1 MTKEESGAVTEQ
13 NRLLSRLLSLRCT
26 SAGDAGEPS
35 RSAQAQGDLLVRVSD
50 QVPAGR
56 GLVYTTAVEPGQVL
70 LTLPADL
77 LLNVKSYADFFHPE
91 TLPAAVSVAG
101 PSVKIDSRLSSAQL
115 LSLLVARAQL
125 ESVSQQHGQDQKH
138 ATPKHQALRLFVQ
151 TLPVVFGTVPLVWSI
166 QARNIDQKVSD
177 GGSKEASWKHR
188 FFRSLLEAL
197 PRHSQALERNV
208 RRRFEQ
214 DWARLCQLRDSKPDL
229 LAEPALLSSHSE
241 LARQIVRSIDVDLFL
256 WAWLCVNSRC
266 VFLPLGLA
274 DHADNFT
281 LAPVLDMANH
291 TPDPALEC
299 KVRYAN
305 NGGLELCAPSQHQ
318 QFQFQSSSSAATMM
332 PGDECCITYGPHSN
346 EKLLSEYGFVLS
358 PRLHYRDDAAEA
370 PSQSEGRWCG
380 SRYVDVLMDQEV
392 EALLA
397 AQGSSGQDKIELL
410 QNRGYWGE
418 FTIHPYPE
426 PAHPSHRLIP
436 ALRLAALDM
445 HPPASHP
452 SQSHK
457 VAKVKSHPGVKAG
470 KKASYP
476 PHFGINDSSD
486 LDRWEE
492 TLTGYRE
499 NVSEENERRA
509 HVLLVELCQIR
520 RAHTDEARRHL
531 AEAQSIL
538 DGASKA
544 ESRVAST
551 TAAPCIEPDM
561 QGCVLSLAFVKQL
574 LDEEE
579 SVLRRVS
586 QAARDQVGW

>member
-115 LSLLVARAQL
+115 LSLLVARAHL
-125 ESVSQQHGQDQKH
+125 ESVNQQYGRDQHH
-138 ATPKHQALRLFVQ
+138 ATPKHQGLQLFVQ
-151 TLPVVFGTVPLVWSI
+151 TLPIDFGTVPLVWSI
-166 QARNIDQKVSD
+166 QARDIDQKHSD
-177 GGSKEASWKHR
+177 GQGSKEASWKRR

-305 NGGLELCAPSQHQ
+305 NGGLELCAPGQRQQSQ
-318 QFQFQSSSSAATMM
+318 SGPSAAAMM

-358 PRLHYRDDAAEA
+358 PRLQYRDDAAGA
-370 PSQSEGRWCG
+370 PLQSEGRWRG
-380 SRYVDVLMDQEV
+380 SRYVDVLMDPEV
-392 EALLA
+392 EALLS
-397 AQGSSGQDKIELL
+397 AQGSSGRDKIELL

-418 FTIHPYPE
+418 FTIHPYSE

-476 PHFGINDSSD
+476 PHFGTNDSSD
-486 LDRWEE
+486 LDKWEE

-499 NVSEENERRA
+499 MVSEENEQRA
-509 HVLLVELCQIR
+509 HDLLVELCQAR
-520 RAHTDEARRHL
+520 RTHTDEARRHL
-531 AEAQSIL
+531 VEAQSIL

-544 ESRVAST
+544 ESRVSST

-586 QAARDQVGW
+586 LAARDQVEW

>member
-26 SAGDAGEPS
+26 SAGDAGESS
-35 RSAQAQGDLLVRVSD
+35 RSAQAQRDVLVRVSD

-56 GLVYTTAVEPGQVL
+56 GLVYTKAVKPGQVL

-125 ESVSQQHGQDQKH
+125 ESVSQQHGRDGQH

-151 TLPVVFGTVPLVWSI
+151 TLPIDFGTVPLVWSI
-166 QARNIDQKVSD
+166 QAHHIDQKVSN
-177 GGSKEASWKHR
+177 GQGSKDASWKRR

-197 PRHSQALERNV
+197 PRHSQALECNV

-214 DWARLCQLRDSKPDL
+214 DWSRLCQLRDSNIDL
-229 LAEPALLSSHSE
+229 LAEPALLSSNPE
-241 LARQIVRSIDVDLFL
+241 LARRIVRSIDVDLFL

-299 KVRYAN
+299 KVRYAT
-305 NGGLELCAPSQHQ
+305 NGGLELCAPSHSRESQPG
-318 QFQFQSSSSAATMM
+318 SSAATMM
-332 PGDECCITYGPHSN
+332 PGDECFITYGPHSN

-370 PSQSEGRWCG
+370 PSQSEGRWRG

-392 EALLA
+392 EAILA

-452 SQSHK
+452 SQSYK

-470 KKASYP
+470 KKASYS
-476 PHFGINDSSD
+476 PHLSTKDSSD
-486 LDRWEE
+486 LDKWEE

-499 NVSEENERRA
+499 NVSEENEQRA
-509 HVLLVELCQIR
+509 HVLLVELCEAR
-520 RAHTDEARRHL
+520 RAHTEEARRHL

-538 DGASKA
+538 DGASEA
-544 ESRVAST
+544 ESRVTST
-551 TAAPCIEPDM
+551 TRTPCIEPDM
-561 QGCVLSLAFVKQL
+561 QGCVLSLAFVRQL

-586 QAARDQVGW
+586 QAARDQVEW